1 MRRRYVVAAGVELVV
16 IALVS
21 AMFGFSVHMVRQER
35 DWREQG
41 RALGPFAQLGL
52 DLSMWWLSYWWVAAP
67 MLVLGGLGLAAVI
80 AFSGRPA
87 PPAPAG
93 AAGN

>member
-1 MRRRYVVAAGVELVV
+1 MRRRYLVAAVVELVI

-21 AMFGFSVHMVRQER
+21 VMFGFSVHMVRQER

-41 RALGPFAQLGL
+41 MAVGPFAQLGL
-52 DLSMWWLSYWWVAAP
+52 DLSMWWLSYWWIAAP
-67 MLVLGGLGLAAVI
+67 LIVLGGLGLAAVI
-80 AFSGRPA
+80 TFSGRPA
-87 PPAPAG
+87 PTG